1 MQLNDSASPFPLTG
15 VRADPFDLLDLASNL
30 IVEAMQTA
38 AHRRVRTADVPGL
51 LHEIATHVEHG
62 WTAAATIF
70 RCIIWPPGCARV
82 RTSPSTR
89 R

>member
-38 AHRRVRTADVPGL
+38 AHRRVRTADVPSL
-51 LHEIATHVEHG
+51 LHEIATHVEQRLDGSGDDISLHYL
-62 WTAAATIF
+62 AARLRESANI
-70 RCIIWPPGCARV
+70 ALD
-82 RTSPSTR
+82 
-89 R
+89 